1 MKEEPEKDEPKETI
15 LKTTLTEFPESR
27 IHTGL

>member
-15 LKTTLTEFPESR
+15 LMTTLIEFPERR